1 MTGIDVNFV
10 YKNNLRVRLNVEPWE
25 ETRVP
30 KVVGSNPG
38 TVYWMDFFTC
48 ICCKIVMMF
57 V

>member
-1 MTGIDVNFV
+1 MTGVDVNFV